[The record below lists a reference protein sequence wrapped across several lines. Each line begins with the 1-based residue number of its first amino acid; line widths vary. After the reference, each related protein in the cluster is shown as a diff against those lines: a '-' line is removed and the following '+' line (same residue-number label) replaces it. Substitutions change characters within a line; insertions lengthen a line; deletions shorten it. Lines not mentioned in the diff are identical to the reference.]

1 MVANLSAGGALLSGG
16 PEVAPGTQIQ
26 IVLHVARRRPVA
38 LLARVMRAAPAI
50 AVSFERLSP
59 DQEDLIHDAVLS
71 HLEFLRH
78 EGPPTVL
85 VVDDSDSMSV
95 ALATELCALGHR
107 VATARTPLEALRLIE
122 QVQTHLRVIIVELFL
137 GTSDGL
143 EILAYVANEC
153 PAVRRVLMSGSVR
166 PCQLELAVRQ
176 QQAHAVLI
184 KPWNREQLIA
194 ALAG

>member
-78 EGPPTVL
+78 EGPPTVRH
-85 VVDDSDSMSV
+85 SV
-95 ALATELCALGHR
+95 QLHIS
-107 VATARTPLEALRLIE
+107 RL
-122 QVQTHLRVIIVELFL
+122 FA
-137 GTSDGL
+137 S
-143 EILAYVANEC
+143 
-153 PAVRRVLMSGSVR
+153 
-166 PCQLELAVRQ
+166 
-176 QQAHAVLI
+176 
-184 KPWNREQLIA
+184 NRS
-194 ALAG
+194 AGAGKRA